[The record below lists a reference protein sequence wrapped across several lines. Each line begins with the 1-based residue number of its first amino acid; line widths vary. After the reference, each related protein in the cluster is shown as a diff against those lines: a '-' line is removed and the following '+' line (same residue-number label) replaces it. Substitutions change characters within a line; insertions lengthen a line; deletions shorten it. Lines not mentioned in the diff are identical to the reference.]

1 MIEFFITVWFG
12 TGIAM
17 DRTIVESMSKKVA
30 LDITKY
36 TSCKNVVMKEVNMD
50 EKEFDKKIVMYV
62 CDFKTKQPNN
72 R

>member
-17 DRTIVESMSKKVA
+17 DRTIVESLSKKVV
-30 LDITKY
+30 LDLTKY
-36 TSCKNVVMKEVNMD
+36 NGCKNVVMKEVNMD
-50 EKEFDKKIVMYV
+50 EKEFEKKVLLYV
-62 CDFKTKQPNN
+62 CDFKPKQPNN